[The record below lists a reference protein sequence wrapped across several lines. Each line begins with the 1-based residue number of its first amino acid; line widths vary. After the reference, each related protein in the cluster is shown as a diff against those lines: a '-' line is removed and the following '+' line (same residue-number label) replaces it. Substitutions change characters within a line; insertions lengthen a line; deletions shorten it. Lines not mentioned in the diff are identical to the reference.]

1 MGSVTGWQKTT
12 VTVADLTKQIQEQ
25 SIQTSHQTIQIH
37 ALQETLKE
45 TSQRERT
52 LQAQLLLHHTSGN
65 TASTSVSVMALTER
79 VRASKL
85 YNWLISC
92 NTHRIDLSQYAQNIH
107 NADIDLDTLHLLED
121 NDLLVSLI
129 PNLTHRTLLKHY
141 LQERRHTKETT
152 TKETDRIQGLL
163 LYTWMNGYAKDI
175 DTSLESTVA
184 NLDRHGIGLHN
195 LDMLL
200 HDGISTP
207 LVPNQKN
214 RQRIIAAILKYREE
228 GVVFGTHP
236 RPQWSPVQAGD
247 NTMSGVARARVVD
260 RGNSRGDDG
269 GAMGPLVPRSP
280 SPFSSKEK
288 EETLNHVVERIEAM
302 SESMAAAT
310 KKTEN
315 QMHTF
320 QSYLEGIQ
328 TTIFS
333 ETGREGASEG
343 VANMLPETTSGY
355 IPTPPPVLT
364 ERFVA
369 RNGRMTL
376 RLGALPSHDV
386 AHVRKSLNKRRRKVR
401 KK

>member
-1 MGSVTGWQKTT
+1 
-12 VTVADLTKQIQEQ
+12 
-25 SIQTSHQTIQIH
+25 
-37 ALQETLKE
+37 
-45 TSQRERT
+45 
-52 LQAQLLLHHTSGN
+52 
-65 TASTSVSVMALTER
+65 
-79 VRASKL
+79 
-85 YNWLISC
+85 
-92 NTHRIDLSQYAQNIH
+92 
-107 NADIDLDTLHLLED
+107 
-121 NDLLVSLI
+121 
-129 PNLTHRTLLKHY
+129 
-141 LQERRHTKETT
+141 
-152 TKETDRIQGLL
+152 
-163 LYTWMNGYAKDI
+163 
-175 DTSLESTVA
+175 
-184 NLDRHGIGLHN
+184 
-195 LDMLL
+195 
-200 HDGISTP
+200 
-207 LVPNQKN
+207 
-214 RQRIIAAILKYREE
+214 
-228 GVVFGTHP
+228 
-236 RPQWSPVQAGD
+236 
-247 NTMSGVARARVVD
+247 MSGVARARVVV

-333 ETGREGASEG
+333 ETGREGASDD
-343 VANMLPETTSGY
+343 MLPETTSGY

-386 AHVRKSLNKRRRKVR
+386 AHVRKSLNKKRRKVR